1 MFCTKC
7 GAQIEEGKKFC
18 GECGNAARRKKEEL
32 SADNLETKA
41 KEEAVQE
48 NSLKCYFYEGT
59 EKKGPFDYAQMVE
72 FIKQGKIQR
81 DTLVWFSG
89 SPDWVEAEKSPLA
102 KALGEVMPLAPLSAI
117 SEKWIWAL
125 AMYSVLIAIILE
137 NIALVLRMS
146 ADTAQLFVFI
156 GAFVNNA
163 IFLARD
169 VEAVKQSGR
178 DVASWLYIGIV
189 LVPVYLYV
197 REKHTNKNFM
207 PLVVWCIL
215 FILQNQLGA
224 MIRVAMMQWFGIVF

>member
-7 GAQIEEGKKFC
+7 GAQLAEETKFC
-18 GECGNAARRKKEEL
+18 GACGNPVRSKSEKVSAAGSESKGQEE
-32 SADNLETKA
+32 SA
-41 KEEAVQE
+41 KED
-48 NSLKCYFYEGT
+48 SMKCYFYEGT
-59 EKKGPFDYAQMVE
+59 EKKGPFKYTEMVE
-72 FIKQGKIQR
+72 FVQQGKILR
-81 DTLVWFSG
+81 ETLVWISG
-89 SPDWVEAEKSPLA
+89 SAEWVTAEKSPLA
-102 KALGEVMPLAPLSAI
+102 QALGEVMPLAPISAI

-125 AMYSVLIAIILE
+125 ATYSVLIAIILE
-137 NIALVLRMS
+137 NIALALRMS
-146 ADTAQLFVFI
+146 VDTAQLFVFV

-189 LVPVYLYV
+189 LVPIYLYV
-197 REKHTNKNFM
+197 REKHTNKNYM

-224 MIRVAMMQWFGIVF
+224 MIRVAVMQWFG

>member
-1 MFCTKC
+1 VFCTKC

-18 GECGNAARRKKEEL
+18 GECGNAVRRTEKEIPTDDL
-32 SADNLETKA
+32 KTKTH
-41 KEEAVQE
+41 EEVVQKD
-48 NSLKCYFYEGT
+48 SMKCYFYEGT
-59 EKKGPFDYAQMVE
+59 EKKGPFNYAQMVE
-72 FIKQGKIQR
+72 FIEQGKILR
-81 DTLVWFSG
+81 DTLVWISG
-89 SPDWVEAEKSPLA
+89 SPEWVVAEKSPLA
-102 KALGEVMPLAPLSAI
+102 KALGEVMPLAPINAI

-125 AMYSVLIAIILE
+125 ATYSVLIAILLE
-137 NIALVLRMS
+137 NIALALRMS
-146 ADTAQLFVFI
+146 VDTAQLFVFI

-178 DVASWLYIGIV
+178 NVASWLYIGIV

-197 REKHTNKNFM
+197 REKHTNKNYM

-224 MIRVAMMQWFGIVF
+224 MIRVAVMQWFG